1 MNNAFNDHLLTVLIP
16 NFNYAEYIEEAI
28 DSVLA
33 QDYPAIELI
42 VVDDGSKDDSVDV
55 IRKKLPTANGN
66 GKSNGNG
73 NGNGLGLRRSV
84 IIALEKNRGKL
95 AAINAALPHINGE
108 YMITLDA
115 DDWLSPNYASRCIT
129 ELRQRRLRD
138 PRLGFIYSDCN
149 LVDRDG
155 NLIDHG
161 RSVAFDRDLVQKLS
175 FLPEPAL
182 MLTRAFKEVAPFDE
196 SIRVATKHH
205 KWCRVVA
212 NGWTGHHIA
221 EPLFFYRMHTENLS
235 GIGQRVM
242 AEAEKGKRG
251 ERILSGYWDI
261 ATG

>member
-1 MNNAFNDHLLTVLIP
+1 MTNAFDDHLLTVLIP
-16 NFNYAEYIEEAI
+16 NYNYAEYIGEAI

-42 VVDDGSKDDSVDV
+42 VVDDGSEDDSVTA
-55 IRKKLPTANGN
+55 IRKKLPAV
-66 GKSNGNG
+66 NGNG
-73 NGNGLGLRRSV
+73 NGNGNGHRLHRSTV
-84 IIALEKNRGKL
+84 ITLERNRGKL
-95 AAINAALPHINGE
+95 AAMNASLPHVRGE
-108 YMITLDA
+108 YLITLDA
-115 DDWLSPNYASRCIT
+115 DDWLSPDYAGRCIA

-138 PRLGFIYSDCN
+138 PKLGFIYTDCN
-149 LVDRDG
+149 LVDRYG
-155 NLIDHG
+155 NLIDQG
-161 RSVAFDRDLVQKLS
+161 RSVAFDRDLVSKLS

-221 EPLFFYRMHTENLS
+221 EPLFSYRMHNGNLS
-235 GIGQRVM
+235 GIGQRVL
-242 AEAEKGKRG
+242 AEAENGKRG

-261 ATG
+261 ANG